1 VAELDVERQRVE
13 AVLRAQRSRMR
24 FTGGFRSDNLLKRA
38 STSDRARAEQIS
50 KRSDF
55 GQHSL
60 GTGTRGRMADP
71 SFLGQ

>member
-1 VAELDVERQRVE
+1 
-13 AVLRAQRSRMR
+13 MR